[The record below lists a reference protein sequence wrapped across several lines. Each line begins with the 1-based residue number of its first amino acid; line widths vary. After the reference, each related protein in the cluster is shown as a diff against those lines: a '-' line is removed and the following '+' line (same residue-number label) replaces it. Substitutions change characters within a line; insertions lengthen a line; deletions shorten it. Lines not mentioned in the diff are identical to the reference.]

1 MIQELLAYFNPLD
14 YLGIWLLWAFILAFL
29 VSWMTFPTIIRVA
42 QVKQLMDEPGARSA
56 HTVKT
61 PTLGGIAIFFSLAVV
76 ITTIG
81 GVLDTKLLMLLLGGL
96 TVLFFLGL
104 KDDLLV
110 LAPRTKFLAQLL
122 VAGVLIV
129 FTDTRIVSFYGIFG
143 ITTLPYLVSV
153 LFTLFVYI
161 LIINAY
167 NLIDGVDGLAGS
179 LALFACAAFAFL
191 FWKTEDVSMTTI
203 AVASIGSLVPFLRF
217 NFSRRRK
224 IFMGDTGSMIIG
236 FLIAFFV
243 VRFLS
248 QAHVFRTSLFYESA
262 PILAL
267 TIVFF
272 PLLDTLRIFFIR
284 AVIHKKS
291 PFIADRNH
299 LHHGFIKLGYSH
311 KQTTACIV
319 VINAILFVFAV
330 LFKNFDIH
338 FQLGFLLALGTVLYS
353 VVFIYHWLFKKKS
366 FSKIAEQIR

>member
-14 YLGIWLLWAFILAFL
+14 YLGIWLLWAFILAFI
-29 VSWMTFPTIIRVA
+29 VSWLTFPTIIKVSK
-42 QVKQLMDEPGARSA
+42 VKQLMDEPGSRSA
-56 HTVKT
+56 HSVKT

-76 ITTIG
+76 ITSIG
-81 GVLDTKLLMLLLGGL
+81 GLLDTKILMLLLGGL

-104 KDDLLV
+104 KDDLLI

-129 FTDTRIVSFYGIFG
+129 FTDTRIVGFFGIFG

-191 FWKTEDVSMTTI
+191 FWKTLDVSMTTI

-217 NFSRRRK
+217 NFSRKRK

-236 FLIAFFV
+236 FLVAFFV

-248 QAHVFRTSLFYESA
+248 GAQMSQTSLFYNSA
-262 PILAL
+262 PILVLA
-267 TIVFF
+267 IVFF

-284 AVIHKKS
+284 AVIHKTS
-291 PFIADRNH
+291 PFKADKNH
-299 LHHGFIKLGYSH
+299 LHHGFINLGYSH
-311 KQTTACIV
+311 KQTTLCIV
-319 VINAILFVFAV
+319 LINAV
-330 LFKNFDIH
+330 LFV
-338 FQLGFLLALGTVLYS
+338 LALLFKDFEIHLQLCLLLGIGTVLYS
-353 VVFIYHWLFKKKS
+353 VVFIYHWLFKSKS
-366 FSKIAEQIR
+366 ESKIAEQSH